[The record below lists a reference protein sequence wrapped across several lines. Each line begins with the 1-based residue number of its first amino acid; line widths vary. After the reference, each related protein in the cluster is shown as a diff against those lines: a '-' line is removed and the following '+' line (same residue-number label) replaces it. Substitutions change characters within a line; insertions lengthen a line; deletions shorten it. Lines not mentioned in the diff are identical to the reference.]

1 MIDDK
6 PGRRDDRRKLTK
18 SAIGAVALE
27 LPDVNP
33 NDLTAWDK
41 AALDQIREI
50 KRAAELEEYRVELK
64 RVFDRHKPHKVM
76 HLAAES
82 HVDRSIDGPAAF
94 VQTNMVGTYCL
105 LEAARQYW
113 MELDTAS
120 KAVKSFVFDGLA
132 MAMTHWNNK

>member
-18 SAIGAVALE
+18 SAIAAVALE

-50 KRAAELEEYRVELK
+50 KRAAELEEYRAELM
-64 RVFDRHKPHKVM
+64 RVFE
-76 HLAAES
+76 LAGLNYKLSEQDFWQQVHARAKQA
-82 HVDRSIDGPAAF
+82 RSQD
-94 VQTNMVGTYCL
+94 
-105 LEAARQYW
+105 
-113 MELDTAS
+113 
-120 KAVKSFVFDGLA
+120 
-132 MAMTHWNNK
+132 